1 MLRENLNKLLIP
13 LDPLDVDHLEEY
25 LLENVFNTVLTLIH
39 FKEVLNK
46 DISREKQFIE
56 DIDFNNDLSYILS
69 LYNKVEE
76 MIVKEKRN
84 VGKMNISETYK
95 DILIEFLSTL
105 NNRMINNRYM
115 KKYLNKLI

>member
-13 LDPLDVDHLEEY
+13 LGPLDVDHLEEY

-69 LYNKVEE
+69 LYNKVEK

-105 NNRMINNRYM
+105 NNRMMNNRYM
-115 KKYLNKLI
+115 KKYLKKLI